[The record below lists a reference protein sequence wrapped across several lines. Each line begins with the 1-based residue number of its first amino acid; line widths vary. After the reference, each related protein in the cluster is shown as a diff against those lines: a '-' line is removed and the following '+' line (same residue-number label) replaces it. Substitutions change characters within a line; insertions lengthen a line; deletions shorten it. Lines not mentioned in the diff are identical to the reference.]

1 LKQNLKTGGG
11 SKKTPPM
18 TQTRAGGG
26 TPKILTNLSHHFHD
40 WID

>member
-1 LKQNLKTGGG
+1 
-11 SKKTPPM
+11 M

-26 TPKILTNLSHHFHD
+26 TQKILTNLSHHFHD